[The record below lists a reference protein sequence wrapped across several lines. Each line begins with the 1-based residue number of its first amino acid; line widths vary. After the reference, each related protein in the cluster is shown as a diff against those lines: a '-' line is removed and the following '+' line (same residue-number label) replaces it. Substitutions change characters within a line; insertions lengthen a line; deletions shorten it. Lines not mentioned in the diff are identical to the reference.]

1 MERFD
6 YEQVKVFNEATL
18 NVFYNFISNKLFYV
32 KKIRE
37 NTEQKNSEYGLFS
50 RSAIIKGIFFLFFI
64 ISAIPIKFHLHC
76 VNLTWK
82 YQMYNPDSAET
93 EAVEDLLCGNVSKL
107 Q

>member
-1 MERFD
+1 MGRFD
-6 YEQVKVFNEATL
+6 YEQVKVFNEAIL

-32 KKIRE
+32 KKMRE
-37 NTEQKNSEYGLFS
+37 NTEQKNSEYGHFS
-50 RSAIIKGIFFLFFI
+50 RSAIIKGNFFFL
-64 ISAIPIKFHLHC
+64 ISAIPVKFHLHC

-82 YQMYNPDSAET
+82 YQMYNPHSAET